1 MSSCVSKGF
10 FYPMGQAVYQK
21 KISTDLTSCVTKI
34 FFSQQM
40 WQAVYQKYFFLNRC
54 DKLCIKRGDGVPF
67 LLVSREAAAR
77 ALSAALYLFFTCS
90 SYFFTIFFCLSW
102 SRQWLIIK
110 IICDHHVHDYQWL
123 SAWYRLERL
132 SLNQRRILGTNFP
145 IWDHPP
151 LWGYWGYWWYWE
163 PTFQFGI
170 IILFEDIEDIGNQL
184 LNFGSSTPLRILR
197 ITRILR
203 ILRTLGTNFPILDH
217 SPHWGPPSWWT
228 HLQHEVY
235 PSYQLNEDII
245 HLYFRSKRHRRHG
258 DIIVCPL
265 HSLFSFSFVILRWE
279 KW

>member
-1 MSSCVSKGF
+1 
-10 FYPMGQAVYQK
+10 MG
-21 KISTDLTSCVTKI
+21 
-34 FFSQQM
+34 
-40 WQAVYQKYFFLNRC
+40 QAVYQKYFFSQQIWQAVYQKCFFFTTDVTSCVSKGATECLSC
-54 DKLCIKRGDGVPF
+54 WSRGRLQQGHCLPHYICF
-67 LLVSREAAAR
+67 LLV
-77 ALSAALYLFFTCS
+77 LHIS
-90 SYFFTIFFCLSW
+90 STFFFCLSW
-102 SRQWLIIK
+102 SIQWLIIK

-151 LWGYWGYWWYWE
+151 LWGYWGYWRYWE

-217 SPHWGPPSWWT
+217 SPHWGIPSLT
-228 HLQHEVY
+228 
-235 PSYQLNEDII
+235 
-245 HLYFRSKRHRRHG
+245 
-258 DIIVCPL
+258 
-265 HSLFSFSFVILRWE
+265 
-279 KW
+279 

>member
-1 MSSCVSKGF
+1 MCQAVYQKDL
-10 FYPMGQAVYQK
+10 FYPMGQALYQK
-21 KISTDLTSCVTKI
+21 KISTDLTSCVSKI
-34 FFSQQM
+34 FFH
-40 WQAVYQKYFFLNRC
+40 NRC

-163 PTFQFGI
+163 PTSIFGI
-170 IILFEDIEDIGNQL
+170 FLLFDNIEDIDD
-184 LNFGSSTPLRILR
+184 I
-197 ITRILR
+197 
-203 ILRTLGTNFPILDH
+203 GTNFPTLDPP
-217 SPHWGPPSWWT
+217 PHWWYW
-228 HLQHEVY
+228 
-235 PSYQLNEDII
+235 
-245 HLYFRSKRHRRHG
+245 R
-258 DIIVCPL
+258 
-265 HSLFSFSFVILRWE
+265 
-279 KW
+279 